1 MNTGYDF
8 GDCSVLFQN
17 KDKSANMRL
26 IFQSQDVWR
35 PSSPLRSNLSFLW
48 LQIFHCTS
56 FYQDEVESNSCVLHW
71 IQPHF
76 QALFSVVTDNGMFMQ
91 MEFKHIEYTHSWK
104 MIEESQLGNAISFVV
119 SRISYGDCS
128 CLSYYKWTAKE
139 QCLSEVHAGGER
151 LCSCCRHTLPWCHT
165 SPNLVS
171 LINCKKKGKRGL
183 RSGYNN
189 SRWHF

>member
-26 IFQSQDVWR
+26 IFHSQDVWR
-35 PSSPLRSNLSFLW
+35 PSSPLRSNPSFLW

-56 FYQDEVESNSCVLHW
+56 FYQDEVKSNSCVLHW
-71 IQPHF
+71 TQPHF

-91 MEFKHIEYTHSWK
+91 MDFKHTEYTHSWK

-119 SRISYGDCS
+119 LRISYGDCS
-128 CLSYYKWTAKE
+128 YLSYYK
-139 QCLSEVHAGGER
+139 
-151 LCSCCRHTLPWCHT
+151 
-165 SPNLVS
+165 
-171 LINCKKKGKRGL
+171 
-183 RSGYNN
+183 
-189 SRWHF
+189 